1 MSRDMT
7 KENTHRGYPIN
18 NGNDNNLPCYTKTL
32 DQIIDTVEYMVS
44 KHSRVLSVRL
54 DIHSERYS
62 DYTLSSE
69 DMTRIIENVKRQT
82 DSRFKNGKNDPDL
95 HVVWVSERKSSDD
108 NPHYH
113 LNIFVNG
120 NAIQNGY
127 LIKEAFNRAVK
138 KKLDTDNDGLVHFSS
153 SNGKMGK
160 FIERNS
166 PDVDTQM
173 DYVVYTASYL
183 AKTRSKEHNPKGSR
197 VSSSTRI
204 RKK

>member
-7 KENTHRGYPIN
+7 TEKTYRGYPIN
-18 NGNDNNLPCYTKTL
+18 NGNDNDLPCYTKTL
-32 DQIIDTVEYMVS
+32 DQIIDTAEHMVS